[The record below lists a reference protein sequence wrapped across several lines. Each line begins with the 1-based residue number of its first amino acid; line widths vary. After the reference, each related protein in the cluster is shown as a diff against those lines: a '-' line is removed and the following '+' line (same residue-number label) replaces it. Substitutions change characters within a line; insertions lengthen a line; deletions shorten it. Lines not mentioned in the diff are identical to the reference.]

1 MKSHMVSRSSSRELE
16 TGCTVPEGTAA
27 VFEPREPVLMCIRV
41 CLQEEEKELEE
52 EEALVLSAATEKV
65 FSCCCRSTGKEFQY
79 VQAVSR
85 SWIGTGSYKAA

>member
-1 MKSHMVSRSSSRELE
+1 
-16 TGCTVPEGTAA
+16 
-27 VFEPREPVLMCIRV
+27 LMCIRV
-41 CLQEEEKELEE
+41 CLQEEEE

-85 SWIGTGSYKAA
+85 SWIGTGSYRAA